1 MKLKDKIIIVT
12 GSGRGIGRGIALR
25 LAKDGATVIINDINK
40 ENANKVSKEI
50 QAMGQKS
57 MAIIG
62 DVSKEKDVQNLVDKV
77 VAEYGKLDVMV
88 ANAGIAV
95 IKTTVDTTVAEW
107 DKVFAVN
114 VRGAF
119 LCDTIAANQMIKQ
132 KYGKIINC
140 ASIAAHSGFAFLA
153 AYSSSK
159 FAIRGL
165 TQALAKE
172 LGTYGITVNAYCP
185 GIVGTDMWDEIDE
198 KMGPALGLGKG
209 EVLAMYAKMIVMG
222 RVSVPE
228 DVACYVSYL
237 ASGDS
242 DYMTGQTVMID
253 GGVVMN

>member
-62 DVSKEKDVQNLVDKV
+62 DVSIEKDVQNLVDKV
-77 VAEYGKLDVMV
+77 VAEYGKLDVMI

-153 AYSSSK
+153 AYS
-159 FAIRGL
+159 
-165 TQALAKE
+165 
-172 LGTYGITVNAYCP
+172 
-185 GIVGTDMWDEIDE
+185 
-198 KMGPALGLGKG
+198 
-209 EVLAMYAKMIVMG
+209 
-222 RVSVPE
+222 
-228 DVACYVSYL
+228 
-237 ASGDS
+237 
-242 DYMTGQTVMID
+242 
-253 GGVVMN
+253 